1 MKIVDL
7 SLTLSNEVT
16 PPQGHPH
23 AEVTSFKSHA
33 TDGVAVS
40 IITFSLHTGTHV
52 DAPYHFIPGATKIEQ
67 MDLSKLIGPAM
78 LLDLRNRVAPQQA
91 ITVEDL
97 YIGGWSQNV
106 RGKIIVLFSGWAE
119 QNWNKQNYYTENPYL
134 SEDAANFI
142 AGSGIL
148 ALAVDFPVD
157 GCSSFP
163 VHRIVLGA
171 GIPQIENLIHL
182 DQLPRDFMLAAIPLK
197 IQNAEAGP
205 ARVVAFIDEKSPIS
219 DCSHEFVNY

>member
-1 MKIVDL
+1 MKIIDL
-7 SLTLSNEVT
+7 SIPLSKEVT
-16 PPQGHPH
+16 PPQGHPYV
-23 AEVTSFKSHA
+23 EVTSLRNHA
-33 TDGVAVS
+33 TDSVAVS
-40 IITFSLHTGTHV
+40 VITFSLHTGTHV
-52 DAPYHFIPGATKIEQ
+52 DAPYHFIPGATKIDQ
-67 MDLSKLIGPAM
+67 LDLSKLIGPAIVI
-78 LLDLRNRVAPQQA
+78 DIRKQAVSQQP
-91 ITVEDL
+91 ITVDDL
-97 YIGGWSQNV
+97 YVGGWPQNV

-171 GIPQIENLIHL
+171 GIPQIENLINL
-182 DQLPRDFMLAAIPLK
+182 DKLPRDFILAAIPLK
-197 IQNAEAGP
+197 IHNAEAGP
-205 ARVVAFIDEKSPIS
+205 ARVVAFIDEKSTFS